1 MMAAAPRQR
10 TISRPSLALFV
21 AGAIVQLT
29 LFFGCGRPFDV
40 KTQPSLPPARYAET
54 ATVNSINISVQAI
67 KDEDL
72 LYDTFDANLISAGLL
87 PVRVSLTNSGGEPID
102 ISETRFEVQAGSQRY
117 KAVDAR
123 KAFKRLVSYYDV
135 SAYTK
140 AGYKDS
146 QDAFIAYSLDIKSPL
161 NGNQSRQGLVFV
173 MMPEDVARQTGLK
186 MVVSKLAKNVS
197 RKQNIELQL
206 N

>member
-1 MMAAAPRQR
+1 MMAAAPRQKTSRLSR
-10 TISRPSLALFV
+10 TLFV
-21 AGAIVQLT
+21 AVAVVQLMLT
-29 LFFGCGRPFDV
+29 FGCGRPFDV

-54 ATVNSINISVQAI
+54 ATVSSINISVQAI
-67 KDEDL
+67 TDEDL

-87 PVRVSLTNSGGEPID
+87 PVRVSMTNSGVEPVD

-117 KAVDAR
+117 SAVDAR

-146 QDAFIAYSLDIKSPL
+146 QDSFIAYALDIKTPL

-173 MMPEDVARQTGLK
+173 MMPENIARQTGLK
-186 MVVSKLAKNVS
+186 MVVSKLGKNLS
-197 RKQNIELQL
+197 KKQNVELRL

>member
-1 MMAAAPRQR
+1 
-10 TISRPSLALFV
+10 V
-21 AGAIVQLT
+21 AGSFVPLIIS
-29 LFFGCGRPFDV
+29 FGCGRPFDV

-67 KDEDL
+67 TDEDL
-72 LYDTFDANLISAGLL
+72 LYDTFDANLISAGVL
-87 PVRVSLTNSGGEPID
+87 PVRVMLTNSGVESID
-102 ISETRFEVQAGSQRY
+102 ISETLFEVQAGSQRY
-117 KAVDAR
+117 KAVDSR
-123 KAFKRLVSYYDV
+123 RAFKRLVSYYDV

-146 QDAFIAYSLDIKSPL
+146 QDAFIAYALDIKTPL

-186 MVVSKLAKNVS
+186 MVVSRLGKTLPK
-197 RKQNIELQL
+197 KQNIELRL

>member
-1 MMAAAPRQR
+1 MMAAAPRQKTSRLSR
-10 TISRPSLALFV
+10 TLFV
-21 AGAIVQLT
+21 AVAIVQLM
-29 LFFGCGRPFDV
+29 LSFGCGRPFDV
-40 KTQPSLPPARYAET
+40 KTQPSLPPARYTET
-54 ATVNSINISVQAI
+54 ATVSSINISVQAI
-67 KDEDL
+67 RDEDL

-87 PVRVSLTNSGGEPID
+87 PVRVSMTNSGVEPVD
-102 ISETRFEVQAGSQRY
+102 IRETRFEVQAGSQRY
-117 KAVDAR
+117 RAVDAR

-146 QDAFIAYSLDIKSPL
+146 QDAFIAYALDIKTPL

-173 MMPEDVARQTGLK
+173 MMPEDVARQAGLK
-186 MVVSKLAKNVS
+186 MVVSKLGKNLS
-197 RKQNIELQL
+197 KKQNIELRL